1 MARRREFL
9 AQLGVAAA
17 AMAIDP
23 DELRASAGSFTS
35 AWDTSWLDTLASA
48 KHRVVFNASEIS
60 DGAAMNYAAT
70 FLDHFHEVHDTTDS
84 QTRAVIVFRR
94 LGTPMAFNDLMW
106 DRYDLGADTKTTD
119 PSTKAPAK
127 RNVYWS
133 DGSTPLR
140 KMQERGVISLVCNIA
155 TDNWARGIAQRMS
168 KPFDAV
174 QADLRANLVPG
185 AIMVPSGIYAL
196 IRAQNAG
203 CAWMPG
209 T

>member
-23 DELRASAGSFTS
+23 DELRASAGSVTS
-35 AWDTSWLDTLASA
+35 AWDTSWLDKLASA

-127 RNVYWS
+127 RNIYWS
-133 DGSTPLR
+133 DGGTPLR

-155 TDNWARGIAQRMS
+155 TDNWARGIAQRTS
-168 KPFDAV
+168 KPFETV